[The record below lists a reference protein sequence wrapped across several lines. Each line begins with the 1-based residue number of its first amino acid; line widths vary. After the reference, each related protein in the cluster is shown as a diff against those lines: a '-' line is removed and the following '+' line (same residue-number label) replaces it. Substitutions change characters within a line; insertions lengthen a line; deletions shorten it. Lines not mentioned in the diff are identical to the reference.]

1 MAKQDNHTFLTTG
14 KISKVIPTL
23 AVPTIISMLVTS
35 IYNIVDTYFVGQ
47 LNTQAT
53 AAVGIVFPI
62 MSIIQ
67 AIGFFFGQG
76 SGTYISRQLGAKEK
90 LSAQIM
96 ASTSFFEALIFGI
109 LVTITGLI
117 FLNPLSILLGSTPTI
132 LPYTKSYMG
141 VILLGAPFMTCAMVL
156 NNQMRFQGNANK
168 SMYGMMTGAVLNVIL
183 VPICMFVFDL
193 GVLGAALGTVISQV
207 FSFIVL
213 LIMSQKGENIRI
225 NPKYF
230 SLQKTYFFE
239 ILKGGTPSLTRQ
251 GLASISTLMLNIAA
265 TTYGDV
271 AIAAMSIVSRIS
283 FVVFA
288 VILGIGQGFQPFCG
302 FNYGAGYF
310 ERVKKGYFFAIKISI
325 SFLLVCCVIGFCFA
339 SDIMKVLR
347 DDASV
352 IAIGTIAFRWQIITY
367 PLSAV
372 VTMTNMMLQT
382 SGKTIP
388 ANILAAAR
396 NGIFFIPLILI
407 LPRLFGLFGVE
418 ICQALADMLSFVL
431 ALPLAYN
438 YFKNLKC

>member
-325 SFLLVCCVIGFCFA
+325 SFLLVC
-339 SDIMKVLR
+339 
-347 DDASV
+347 
-352 IAIGTIAFRWQIITY
+352 
-367 PLSAV
+367 LS
-372 VTMTNMMLQT
+372 
-382 SGKTIP
+382 
-388 ANILAAAR
+388 
-396 NGIFFIPLILI
+396 LIHI
-407 LPRLFGLFGVE
+407 
-418 ICQALADMLSFVL
+418 
-431 ALPLAYN
+431 
-438 YFKNLKC
+438 